1 MSKLFKLLLAC
12 EEYGEFEDRALVLMI
27 DSLNDGG
34 SADAGFKTGAAPES
48 GGDTCQTAV
57 LLR

>member
-27 DSLNDGG
+27 DSFGNGRRAERWLQDWA
-34 SADAGFKTGAAPES
+34 SS
-48 GGDTCQTAV
+48 
-57 LLR
+57 